1 MHAVFP
7 WWLACCCRRCGE
19 AGGGKMKAAARRRAL
34 LVITRSAHSTL
45 LTGELNSPGLALFA
59 SPPDRPCRLKPAR
72 PCHAARQQQLTIMKG
87 KSRRSSAAAALPPPA
102 AAAAP
107 QPLLLPY
114 LHLPSSPAVVAALQP
129 DASAREIGRLAVWSV
144 TTAKPG
150 NGVELLRDGR
160 EDTYWQSD
168 GAQPHLVNVQFQKK
182 VGGAHPPCCVQVPAL
197 FNAHPG
203 VQAAACTSSHLAAKV
218 QGALCS

>member
-1 MHAVFP
+1 M
-7 WWLACCCRRCGE
+7 
-19 AGGGKMKAAARRRAL
+19 
-34 LVITRSAHSTL
+34 
-45 LTGELNSPGLALFA
+45 
-59 SPPDRPCRLKPAR
+59 
-72 PCHAARQQQLTIMKG
+72 
-87 KSRRSSAAAALPPPA
+87 
-102 AAAAP
+102 
-107 QPLLLPY
+107 
-114 LHLPSSPAVVAALQP
+114 VAALQP

-182 VGGAHPPCCVQVPAL
+182 VGGAHPPCCVEVPAL
-197 FNAHPG
+197 FTADPR
-203 VQAAACTSSHLAAKV
+203 VQAAGCTSSLVTAKV